1 MASDQTTKI
10 ADKYKAKRVGAR
22 NGQPGGRREGNGQLG
37 QPRVLRTTDGMME
50 VTNKT
55 QDAMERPTL
64 YL

>member
-10 ADKYKAKRVGAR
+10 ADKCKAKRVGAR

-37 QPRVLRTTDGMME
+37 QPRVLRTTDGMMK
-50 VTNKT
+50 VTNKR
-55 QDAMERPTL
+55 MEATNRPTL